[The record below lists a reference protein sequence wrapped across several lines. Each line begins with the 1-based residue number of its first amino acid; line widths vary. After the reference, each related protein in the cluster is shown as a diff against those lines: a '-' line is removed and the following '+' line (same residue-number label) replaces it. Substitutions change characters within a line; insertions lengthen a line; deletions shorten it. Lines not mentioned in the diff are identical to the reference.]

1 MEENKEQKEEKVE
14 EKKEGLKLE
23 MNDKNKKAFN
33 VFLEEG
39 NQAFVKHVFTSE
51 NGGKLSYS
59 EMRMMY
65 G

>member
-14 EKKEGLKLE
+14 KKKEGLE
-23 MNDKNKKAFN
+23 MDDKNKKAFN

-51 NGGKLSYS
+51 NGGQLSYS

>member
-1 MEENKEQKEEKVE
+1 MEENKDKKEEKLE
-14 EKKEGLKLE
+14 EKKGGLNLE
-23 MNDKNKKAFN
+23 MDDKNKKAFN

-51 NGGKLSYS
+51 SGEKLSYA

>member
-1 MEENKEQKEEKVE
+1 MD
-14 EKKEGLKLE
+14 
-23 MNDKNKKAFN
+23 DKNKKAFN

-39 NQAFVKHVFTSE
+39 KQAFVKHVFTSE
-51 NGGKLSYS
+51 NGGQLSYS

>member
-1 MEENKEQKEEKVE
+1 MEENKEQKEGKVE

-23 MNDKNKKAFN
+23 MDDKNKKAFN

-39 NQAFVKHVFTSE
+39 KQAFVKHVFTGE
-51 NGGKLSYS
+51 NGGQLSYS

>member
-1 MEENKEQKEEKVE
+1 MEENKRQKEEKVE

-23 MNDKNKKAFN
+23 MDDKNKKAFN

-39 NQAFVKHVFTSE
+39 NQAFIKHVFMSE
-51 NGGKLSYS
+51 NGGQLSYS

>member
-14 EKKEGLKLE
+14 EKKEVLE
-23 MNDKNKKAFN
+23 IDDKNKKAFN